1 MKIDDLINR
10 LQQIR
15 DRLRHTVEVEVRDES
30 GTPTTDFDVRT
41 TILLTTGTRR
51 VMLEPRPQEPGA

>member
-10 LQQIR
+10 LQRVRERIG
-15 DRLRHTVEVEVRDES
+15 HPVEVEVRDES
-30 GTPTTDFDVRT
+30 GTPTADFEVRT